1 MKQLYCIDKS
11 YTIVDMEDF
20 HGNEVN
26 DFWKEYNIKLG
37 ELKSQFEN
45 ADNVA
50 SIRQAKI
57 DLNNLQTFS
66 TNGSRI
72 LPL

>member
-1 MKQLYCIDKS
+1 
-11 YTIVDMEDF
+11 MEDF
-20 HGNEVN
+20 HVNEVN
-26 DFWKEYNIKLG
+26 EFWKEYNIKLG
-37 ELKSQFEN
+37 DLKFLFEN
-45 ADNVA
+45 ADNVT

-57 DLNNLQTFS
+57 ELNNLQTFS